1 MKCTEKDTQ
10 CMEKDTQ
17 CTEKHD
23 TARTARGSAMQCF
36 GAKKLFSSYLD
47 GAVTGAQMLGLQEH
61 IGSCASCASDYELLR
76 QAQQMLVSVGRPKAP
91 VDLGLKL
98 RLAISREAALAK
110 QPAFVGVRMRLEN
123 MFNAFMVPA
132 TAGFLS
138 AVLIFG
144 IVMAYFVAPP
154 SVEANNNDVPLI
166 MVNSAPVLQP
176 SAFGTTLSTIDADSL
191 VIEAYVGANGRVED
205 YRILAGPET
214 SKEILPEVKRM
225 LVFTTFRPA
234 MSMGVPTSGRAVL
247 SFSKISVRG

>member
-1 MKCTEKDTQ
+1 MKCTEK
-10 CMEKDTQ
+10 ETQ
-17 CTEKHD
+17 CTEKRHGAASGSGVRD
-23 TARTARGSAMQCF
+23 SAMKCSE
-36 GAKKLFSSYLD
+36 AKALFSPYLD
-47 GAVTGAQMLGLQEH
+47 GAVTGTQMLGLQEH
-61 IGSCASCASDYELLR
+61 VGSCARCASEYELLR
-76 QAQQMLVSVGRPKAP
+76 QTQQMLVNVGRPKAP

-98 RLAISREAALAK
+98 RLAISREAALTR
-110 QPAFVGVRMRLEN
+110 QPAFAGVRMRLEN
-123 MFNAFMVPA
+123 MIHAFMVPA

-138 AVLIFG
+138 ALVIFG

-154 SVEANNNDVPLI
+154 PVHANNSDDVPLI
-166 MVNSAPVLQP
+166 MVNIAPMLQQ
-176 SAFGTTLSTIDADSL
+176 SAFGTNLDTIDADSL
-191 VIEAYVGANGRVED
+191 VIEAYVGANGRVQD